1 MSPKST
7 TPQWLHPRPRRLA
20 RLRIPGSHPK
30 TNIVTHQTMEDLPVT
45 FVGNDE
51 GTLQGTNI
59 SPKNCIL
66 KMIFLFPRWDMLI
79 PWRVS
84 IHSIIHDFVLPM
96 FFFGRTQKKSGKI
109 RRYGFSSTMPQ
120 TVRSIWAFGRQ
131 LRPLESTRCMA
142 YMAWAAWR
150 ARGFPFPI
158 IWIIWWLIRMNNQR
172 IWTNNTNRQ
181 LRHHETSILQIL
193 KV

>member
-1 MSPKST
+1 MSPKYT

-51 GTLQGTNI
+51 GIYSFNNTWFCSSHVFLAGRKK
-59 SPKNCIL
+59 SREIL
-66 KMIFLFPRWDMLI
+66 PFQKSQIRIFLD
-79 PWRVS
+79 
-84 IHSIIHDFVLPM
+84 DA
-96 FFFGRTQKKSGKI
+96 
-109 RRYGFSSTMPQ
+109 Q

-142 YMAWAAWR
+142 YMARAAWR
-150 ARGFPFPI
+150 VRGFPFPI
-158 IWIIWWLIRMNNQR
+158 IWIIWWLIRMNNQW
-172 IWTNNTNRQ
+172 IWTNWDIY
-181 LRHHETSILQIL
+181 TSKIF
-193 KV
+193 KF